1 MATTRIWMSL
11 AVACICYSDSNYSVD
26 RSHNQSDIIA
36 DERRIRL
43 NFIHCSVYN
52 YPTYNDT
59 CLVALTG
66 AAAVI
71 FALNEIKTN

>member
-1 MATTRIWMSL
+1 MTGSGRNRIWHLCHWHSLYIYGDVATTRIWMSL

-43 NFIHCSVYN
+43 NFIH
-52 YPTYNDT
+52 
-59 CLVALTG
+59 
-66 AAAVI
+66 
-71 FALNEIKTN
+71 